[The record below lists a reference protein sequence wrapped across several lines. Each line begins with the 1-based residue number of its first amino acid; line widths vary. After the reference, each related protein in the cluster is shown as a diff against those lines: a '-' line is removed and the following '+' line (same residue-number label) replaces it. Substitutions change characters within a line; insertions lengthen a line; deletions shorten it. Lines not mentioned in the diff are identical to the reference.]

1 MSNGEESA
9 WCDIEVSCGEDKSF
23 TLHADNYANKA
34 DFMKEVHQK
43 ILDDY
48 GIENPSLRYQCDNA
62 NFNASGY
69 VSETDINEHLWALFG
84 IFIDTDDLDLIFAYK
99 EAYGITDI
107 EDPKGLLTKIQE
119 EGLLMGYYPTKSKM
133 AEEYLSRFEDNE
145 GILALTQPYMNLEGV
160 ADEILKE
167 TGMVVVN
174 DHYFISKEA

>member
-1 MSNGEESA
+1 M
-9 WCDIEVSCGEDKSF
+9 
-23 TLHADNYANKA
+23 
-34 DFMKEVHQK
+34 
-43 ILDDY
+43 
-48 GIENPSLRYQCDNA
+48 
-62 NFNASGY
+62 
-69 VSETDINEHLWALFG
+69 SETDIDEHLWALFG